1 MDEPRADALR
11 VLPEALAVGQE
22 FVTFQDFKA
31 ALDRWAVAGRF
42 EVRFK
47 KSDRKRNV
55 VGCKDAEDCVFHVRA
70 MDDVTYKG
78 LKLRRGVWGEIFTI
92 GGYPM
97 NFGVWGRH
105 PGK

>member
-1 MDEPRADALR
+1 MDEPGADALR

-70 MDDVTYKG
+70 IWKHPLEKVHPTQ
-78 LKLRRGVWGEIFTI
+78 LRVKLSLF
-92 GGYPM
+92 
-97 NFGVWGRH
+97 
-105 PGK
+105 

>member
-1 MDEPRADALR
+1 MDEPGADALR

-55 VGCKDAEDCVFHVRA
+55 G
-70 MDDVTYKG
+70 KG
-78 LKLRRGVWGEIFTI
+78 TRC
-92 GGYPM
+92 
-97 NFGVWGRH
+97 
-105 PGK
+105 